1 MILKA
6 REKKAVNEFA
16 SLLVQKMSRQLR
28 ELVLFGSR
36 ARGNYRRDSD
46 IDVLVLVN
54 REDLKTWEAIQSLSA
69 LVSLKFDLVLS
80 ALVMDEKRYK
90 THCQLKTLLF
100 RNISRD
106 GIRLWKKK

>member
-6 REKKAVNEFA
+6 REKKAVNEFV
-16 SLLVQKMSRQLR
+16 SLLAQKMSRQVR

-54 REDLKTWEAIQSLSA
+54 RETLKNWEKIQSLSA
-69 LVSLKFDLVLS
+69 LVSLKFDVVLS
-80 ALVMDEKRYK
+80 AIVMDAKRYK
-90 THCQLKTLLF
+90 IHSELGTLLF

-106 GIRLWKKK
+106 GIRLWKRK

>member
-6 REKKAVNEFA
+6 KERKAVNEFI
-16 SLLVQKMSRQLR
+16 SLLIQKMSRQIN

-36 ARGNYRRDSD
+36 TRGHYHRDSD

-54 REDLKTWEAIQSLSA
+54 REDLKTWEMIQSLSA
-69 LVSLKFDLVLS
+69 IVSLKFDLVLS

-106 GIRLWKKK
+106 GIRIWKRK